1 MKITVTIILTNLVG
15 NSLLSLFVLS
25 NKVKIIVKF

>member
-1 MKITVTIILTNLVG
+1 MKITVTIILTNLVA
-15 NSLLSLFVLS
+15 NSLLFLFVLS